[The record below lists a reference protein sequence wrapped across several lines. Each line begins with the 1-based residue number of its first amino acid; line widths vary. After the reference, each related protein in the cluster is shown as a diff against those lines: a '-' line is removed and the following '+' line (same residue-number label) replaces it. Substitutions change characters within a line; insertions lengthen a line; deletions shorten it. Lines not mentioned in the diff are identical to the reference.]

1 MLSIRPRTRLAVS
14 GFAVQIGS
22 SAFMTRAVSIANGP
36 GLLRHARSSIGSRPS
51 RTSSRALPRAPP
63 RGETIGKTAEAHL
76 AFFARRRRHKAEETA
91 KPGRYGD
98 GRGLWLCVSPF
109 GARKWIFRFTFGG
122 RVTEMGLGNS
132 AVSLAAAL
140 DRRRCYRD
148 CDRGA

>member
-36 GLLRHARSSIGSRPS
+36 GLLRPRGSRPS
-51 RTSSRALPRAPP
+51 RTA
-63 RGETIGKTAEAHL
+63 ETHL
-76 AFFARRRRHKAEETA
+76 AFFVRRWRHKAEETA